1 MKSTSDERYQ
11 PFLENRKHTALCHWI
26 SRAERGNY
34 NQSKANWS
42 PQRQEDLGPVVLW
55 EAGQD
60 GAWEKP
66 VVFYSISISHPVPY
80 MLTLLPSSENTESS
94 ECDGVTCDSEEDT
107 GIESGKIGADTGK
120 QGMEV

>member
-1 MKSTSDERYQ
+1 MRGINH
-11 PFLENRKHTALCHWI
+11 FLENRKHPALCHWI

-34 NQSKANWS
+34 NQSKANWP
-42 PQRQEDLGPVVLW
+42 PQRQEDLGPAALW

-66 VVFYSISISHPVPY
+66 VVFYSICISHPAPY

-94 ECDGVTCDSEEDT
+94 ECDGVTL
-107 GIESGKIGADTGK
+107 
-120 QGMEV
+120 